1 MMTPQLSPDTQATAL
16 LVGRFGKGEAKPL
29 TRTDFNKVALSL
41 HQRGM
46 RPSDLFKRV
55 PDDLPVDE
63 ARIVRLIGRGTAL
76 ALAVEE
82 WSQIGVKVI
91 SRGDVEYP
99 DRFKKRLKGGAAPI
113 LYYAGD
119 LTLLDRPTISVV
131 GSRDATN
138 AGLFFANAIGQ
149 RAAEEDIVTV
159 SGDARGVDRAAME
172 GALDAGG
179 AVIGILSDSM
189 SKSVLSKRYRGAI
202 RERRLL
208 LLSHVEPDA
217 RFTVGQAMER
227 NRYLYTAADAVIVAD
242 SDIKGGTWSGALENV
257 KRRWTPAYVRQGSE
271 QRPGNL
277 ALLGE
282 GLIGL
287 DDTWLYEGKSLRSL
301 FEGQMPTRDTLPL
314 FETSAEKCGSEIV
327 ADAIAGQGAG
337 PKIEPDS
344 HANGSAD
351 ARALFTVFVDRLN
364 MWLAIG
370 SQTTDLI
377 AARFSLD
384 RSQVER
390 WLIRAKSE
398 GMIAAEG
405 DSWRALEGGKS

>member
-16 LVGRFGKGEAKPL
+16 LVGRFGKGEVKPL

-99 DRFKKRLKGGAAPI
+99 DRFKKHLKGGAAPI

-172 GALDAGG
+172 GALEAGG

-202 RERRLL
+202 RERQLL

-257 KRRWTPAYVRQGSE
+257 KRRWTPAYVRQGAE
-271 QRPGNL
+271 QRSGNL

-287 DDTWLYEGKSLRSL
+287 DDKWLYERKSLRSL

-314 FETSAEKCGSEIV
+314 FETSVQECESEIV
-327 ADAIAGQGAG
+327 DDAIAGQGAG

-398 GMIAAEG
+398 GLIAAEG